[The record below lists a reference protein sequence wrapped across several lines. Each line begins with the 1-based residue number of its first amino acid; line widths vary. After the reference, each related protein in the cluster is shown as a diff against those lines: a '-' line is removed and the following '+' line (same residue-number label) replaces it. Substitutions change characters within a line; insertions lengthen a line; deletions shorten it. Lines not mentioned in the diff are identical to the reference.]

1 MTENPNNNAN
11 VFDPLV
17 GDVSRIRL
25 GSVGQS
31 APGCTTRLHLQD
43 PVDGIGEV
51 GGVDSGQGD
60 LIFLPKA
67 T

>member
-51 GGVDSGQGD
+51 GGVDS
-60 LIFLPKA
+60 
-67 T
+67 